1 MTNIRFYCGYQGLSE
16 NDFKRLYPKIKLLK
30 DKICDELIIRTEKN
44 DNNHYSIDID
54 QWLNIDTGIELFRII
69 QGLDFEF
76 TEDDYWIHRND
87 NSSTRTFVTF
97 ELGISTYDNY

>member
-1 MTNIRFYCGYQGLSE
+1 MTNIRFYCNYTGLSE

-54 QWLNIDTGIELFRII
+54 QWLDIDTGIELFKII

-76 TEDDYWIHRND
+76 TEDDYWIETD
-87 NSSTRTFVTF
+87 NNCSTRYFVDF
-97 ELGISTYDNY
+97 EVGICTYANY